1 MKMDEAVMPAAKN
14 VVAGI
19 VEREEEGM
27 IVLSPAQGRP
37 SRRVLHVNSYGGRDV
52 WERIKQ
58 GLLPGH
64 QLLGCLELV
73 RKGYE
78 IALAEPIPD
87 FYFYRKPL
95 PHDLRLL
102 RMVRRW
108 LGRDGIIFCGHNVLY
123 WIPLLKK
130 LGAIKSP
137 LVSLLYAREP
147 LDLASAH
154 TGIITLTPAGAEHAK
169 KLAPRAKVSNL
180 GWGVDL
186 GFFPR
191 IPYNPEWLLS
201 CGIANRDFATLCSAA
216 NKCRKPIRVICPGLP
231 PGLNWPS
238 TVTVIDGGSGW
249 VTDKSKKITVRD
261 VLRDHYPRSAGSL
274 VIMKNDPTEYT
285 ANGFTNL
292 IEALAVGQPVI
303 VTRTGALPGEID
315 VEKAGCGLHVP
326 PDDPDALAKAMEQLM
341 ADPARARAMG
351 DKGRQLIETHYN
363 TDRYA
368 NDVHKFFE
376 SL

>member
-1 MKMDEAVMPAAKN
+1 MGAKSSIKMDEAVMPAAEN

-102 RMVRRW
+102 RMVRKW
-108 LGRDGIIFCGHNVLY
+108 LGKDGIIFCGHNVLY

-154 TGIITLTPAGAEHAK
+154 TGI
-169 KLAPRAKVSNL
+169 
-180 GWGVDL
+180 
-186 GFFPR
+186 
-191 IPYNPEWLLS
+191 
-201 CGIANRDFATLCSAA
+201 
-216 NKCRKPIRVICPGLP
+216 
-231 PGLNWPS
+231 
-238 TVTVIDGGSGW
+238 
-249 VTDKSKKITVRD
+249 
-261 VLRDHYPRSAGSL
+261 
-274 VIMKNDPTEYT
+274 
-285 ANGFTNL
+285 
-292 IEALAVGQPVI
+292 
-303 VTRTGALPGEID
+303 
-315 VEKAGCGLHVP
+315 
-326 PDDPDALAKAMEQLM
+326 
-341 ADPARARAMG
+341 
-351 DKGRQLIETHYN
+351 
-363 TDRYA
+363 
-368 NDVHKFFE
+368 
-376 SL
+376 